1 MISFSGRQK
10 HIGSY
15 FDEGEAAH
23 AYDAFIITAGLG
35 KPRNFPDENEDDVV
49 AEAARVLARV
59 RAFPKSRPVSASGS
73 APSTTARDAAAE
85 KAEKGVP
92 VSGTKKRARSR
103 KRAAP
108 TELKGVEKV
117 RSFVSRERGDVELWI
132 LYFRFRTNMSRFY
145 TDFNHKYVLPLAEK
159 AAQ

>member
-117 RSFVSRERGDVELWI
+117 RSFVSREREATSSCGYCI
-132 LYFRFRTNMSRFY
+132 F
-145 TDFNHKYVLPLAEK
+145 DFGLI
-159 AAQ
+159 